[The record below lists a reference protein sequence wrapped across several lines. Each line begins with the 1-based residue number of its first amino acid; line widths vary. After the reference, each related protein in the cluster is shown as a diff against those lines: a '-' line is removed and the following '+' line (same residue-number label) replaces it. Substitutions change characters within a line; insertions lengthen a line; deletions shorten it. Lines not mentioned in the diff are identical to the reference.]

1 MGCLNVK
8 FTRVGGMTAE
18 AERVGGMACRFSLIC
33 TTNLRHD
40 MIVII
45 TYNNTAVT
53 VDDTAIGYKM
63 I

>member
-1 MGCLNVK
+1 MGCLTVK
-8 FTRVGGMTAE
+8 YTRIGGMTAE
-18 AERVGGMACRFSLIC
+18 AERVGGMTCRFSLIC
-33 TTNLRHD
+33 TTNIRAD
-40 MIVII
+40 KIIII